1 LIGLMTDAENLE
13 AFRAER
19 HAAGQPWQQRG
30 VKTLFLGMAAL
41 LVAYLLPIVAP
52 SYVYPVGALA
62 LSVVLFGVS
71 FGMMLKAA
79 SLRRRWAKTHTPVP
93 PGAP

>member
-1 LIGLMTDAENLE
+1 MTDAEKLE

-30 VKTLFLGMAAL
+30 VKALFLGMAAL
-41 LVAYLLPIVAP
+41 LAAYLLPIVAP
-52 SYVYPVGALA
+52 SYVYPAGALV
-62 LSVVLFGVS
+62 LSIVLFAVS

-79 SLRRRWAKTHTPVP
+79 SLRRRWAKTHTPVLP
-93 PGAP
+93 DVP